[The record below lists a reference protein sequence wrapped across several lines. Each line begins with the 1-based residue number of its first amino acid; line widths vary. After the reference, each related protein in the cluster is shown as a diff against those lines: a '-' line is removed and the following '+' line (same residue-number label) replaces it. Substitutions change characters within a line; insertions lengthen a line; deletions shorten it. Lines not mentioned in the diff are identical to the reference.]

1 MMSSTPTRSFADAQA
16 SPNLGPSS
24 SPTISYALC
33 VGRPAS
39 AGMCNSKAYP
49 APDFG
54 RKITNPQRSGRM
66 TNSEHITMDGEEVK
80 LLEKYE
86 QKFGETPPIA
96 FIDPETSKKMM
107 RKALRDDLPF
117 NEKRQ
122 RGASR
127 KGPTPNTGA

>member
-1 MMSSTPTRSFADAQA
+1 MMSSTPARSFADTQA
-16 SPNLGPSS
+16 STTWAGPSS
-24 SPTISYALC
+24 SPTIPYALC

-39 AGMCNSKAYP
+39 AGMCNSKAYT

-86 QKFGETPPIA
+86 QKFRETPPIA
-96 FIDPETSKKMM
+96 FVDPETSKKMM
-107 RKALRDDLPF
+107 RKALRDNLPF
-117 NEKRQ
+117 NEKELDLEFY
-122 RGASR
+122 GE
-127 KGPTPNTGA
+127 